1 MQAKSLWTAKAV
13 SKVADKMLLS
23 SSSES
28 KDKDKKCK
36 KKKREALYDQEGLAL
51 EDIWD
56 SDY

>member
-1 MQAKSLWTAKAV
+1 MKGILILWACMQAKSLWTAKAV

-36 KKKREALYDQEGLAL
+36 KKEKGG
-51 EDIWD
+51 II
-56 SDY
+56 